1 MTSEKTIG
9 RLSIYRRVL
18 EQMQIA
24 GEKNVFSHQVAE
36 RAGCTPAQ
44 VRRDLMV
51 LAGDGTPTRGYD
63 VDAFLNAL
71 NDFLVGAQ
79 KHMLV
84 GVGNLGRALLAYFA
98 GRRENL
104 AVIAAFDQN
113 PQVTG
118 RVIHGCRVYDMD
130 ELEDVAA
137 REGIH
142 VAILAVPAPS
152 AQTVAEHLVRAGVR
166 GILNFAPA
174 PLQIPPH
181 VYVEH
186 IDMTMALEKVAFFAR
201 RQTEPAHQHATA
213 RS

>member
-1 MTSEKTIG
+1 
-9 RLSIYRRVL
+9 
-18 EQMQIA
+18 MQA
-24 GEKNVFSHQVAE
+24 DGEKNVFSHQIAE
-36 RAGCTPAQ
+36 RAGCSPAQ

-104 AVIAAFDQN
+104 AVVAAFDKD

-118 RVIHGCRVYDMD
+118 RVIHGCRVHDMD
-130 ELEDVAA
+130 ELHDVLET
-137 REGIH
+137 EGIR
-142 VAILAVPAPS
+142 VAILAVPAAS
-152 AQTVAEHLVRAGVR
+152 AQAVADDLVRAGVR

-174 PLQIPPH
+174 PLLVPPN
-181 VYVEH
+181 VYVEP

-201 RQTEPAHQHATA
+201 QAEPDPQTASLQH
-213 RS
+213 